1 VHPPSPREEA
11 WSLHET
17 FMELLRR
24 LNQAAEEGVEIHGL
38 EFVELE
44 RVMARFWSMRSGEFS
59 VDRAVE
65 LLVENGLVGMQLN
78 PEFSWMRNRTVGTR
92 YYITPLG
99 KAYLLREIEE
109 TGRIR

>member
-1 VHPPSPREEA
+1 MQPPSPREEA

-17 FMELLRR
+17 FLELLRR

-44 RVMARFWSMRSGEFS
+44 RVMARFWSLRTGEIS
-59 VDRAVE
+59 VDRAVQ
-65 LLVENGLVGMQLN
+65 LLVENGLVGVQLN

-109 TGRIR
+109 SGRIR